1 MFCGPTQD
9 CRGVPLTVLSLDV
22 LQRTMFSQTSI
33 SAIRMF
39 MNRIKYTVVHMSFI
53 MDCIRKTI
61 HLFLT
66 GILCVSVAI
75 KNQIK
80 RKLRLSIIYQTRYL

>member
-22 LQRTMFSQTSI
+22 LQRTMFSQTCI

-61 HLFLT
+61 HLFFNDL
-66 GILCVSVAI
+66 LEFCAC
-75 KNQIK
+75 
-80 RKLRLSIIYQTRYL
+80 RLL